1 METMDIAREK
11 AIKVLYDIDTKK
23 GYSNLVLSEVLDKNR
38 NKLNERD
45 IGFIS
50 ELVYGTVTWRLTI
63 DYIISKY
70 SKTKVNKISKW
81 IINIL
86 RMSVYQIVF
95 LDKIP
100 KSATVNE
107 AVKLSKKYGAKSS
120 GFVNAILRKIEKED
134 YNKLKEI
141 NDDVKRI
148 SLMESIPEWLVEE
161 LLKDYNL
168 EETTEI
174 CRCSNVRPKVTI
186 RINKLKTE
194 KSKLVEQLKQRNIE
208 FADTNNED
216 FLHLKVK
223 DLANIDLFK
232 QGMFTAQDLSAGQTA
247 KVLAPHEGEMV
258 LDACSAPGG
267 KTTHLAELM
276 NNKGKIIAW
285 DLYNNRLKLVIEN
298 ANRLGIDIIQ
308 TEEKNS
314 SIFNEEYVNKFDKIL
329 LDVPCLGIGVIKRKP
344 DIKWQ
349 RKIDDIKEI
358 TKIQQ
363 SILQNCSKY
372 LKCGG
377 ELVYSTCSIL
387 KEENE
392 NIINEFL
399 KNNNDFVLIEEI
411 KIKTNEEVD
420 GFYIC
425 KIKKL
430 T

>member
-1 METMDIAREK
+1 MDIARET
-11 AIKVLYDIDTKK
+11 ALKVLYDIDTKN
-23 GYSNLVLSEVLDKNR
+23 GYSNIVLSEALDKNR
-38 NKLNERD
+38 SKLNEKD

-50 ELVYGTVTWRLTI
+50 ELVYGTVTWKLTI

-81 IINIL
+81 ILNIL
-86 RMSVYQIVF
+86 RMSAYQIVF

-107 AVKLSKKYGAKSS
+107 AVKLSKRYGARSS

-134 YNKLKEI
+134 YNQLNYI
-141 NDDVKRI
+141 DDEVKKI
-148 SLMESIPEWLVEE
+148 SLVDSIPEWLVKE
-161 LLKDYNL
+161 LLKDYTL
-168 EETTEI
+168 EEVTEI

-186 RINKLKTE
+186 RINRLKTE
-194 KSKLVEQLKQRNIE
+194 KSRLIEQLKQRNIGYE
-208 FADTNNED
+208 ETKDED
-216 FLHLKVK
+216 FLNLKVK

-232 QGMFTAQDLSAGQTA
+232 EGMFTAQDLSAGQTA
-247 KVLAPHEGEMV
+247 KVLCPKEGEVV

-276 NNKGKIIAW
+276 KNKGTIFAW
-285 DLYNNRLKLVIEN
+285 DLYNSRLKLVNEN
-298 ANRLGIDIIQ
+298 ARRLGVSIIS
-308 TEEKNS
+308 TEEKDS
-314 SIFNEEYVNKFDKIL
+314 SVFDEQYLNKFDKIL

-349 RKIDDIKEI
+349 RRIDDITEI

-363 SILQNCSKY
+363 NILQNCSKY

-392 NIINEFL
+392 NIVKEFL
-399 KNNNDFVLIEEI
+399 NNNKNFNLIEEI
-411 KIKTNEEVD
+411 KIKTNEEAD
-420 GFYIC
+420 GFYIA
-425 KIKKL
+425 KIKKD
-430 T
+430 

>member
-1 METMDIAREK
+1 MDVARET
-11 AIKVLYDIDTKK
+11 ALKVLYNIDKKK
-23 GYSNLVLSEVLDKNR
+23 GYSNIVLSEALDKNR
-38 NKLNERD
+38 TKLNERD

-50 ELVYGTVTWRLTI
+50 ELVYGTVTWKLTI

-70 SKTKVNKISKW
+70 SSVKVNKISKW
-81 IINIL
+81 ILNIL
-86 RMSVYQIVF
+86 RMSTYQIVF

-134 YNKLKEI
+134 YNKLNEI

-148 SLMESIPEWLVEE
+148 SLLESMPEWLVQE
-161 LLKDYNL
+161 LLKDYPL
-168 EETTEI
+168 EEVTEI
-174 CRCSNVRPKVTI
+174 CRCSNLHPKITI
-186 RINKLKTE
+186 RINRLRTE
-194 KSKLVEQLKQRNIE
+194 KSTLVEQLKQRNIE
-208 FADTNNED
+208 FEYTED
-216 FLHLKVK
+216 EEFLNLKIK

-232 QGMFTAQDLSAGQTA
+232 EGMFTAQDLSAGQTA
-247 KVLAPHEGEMV
+247 KVLCPKEEEIV

-276 NNKGKIIAW
+276 NNKGRIIAW
-285 DLYNNRLKLVIEN
+285 DLYNSRLKLVNDN
-298 ANRLGIDIIQ
+298 ARRLGIDIIK
-308 TEEKNS
+308 TEEKDS
-314 SIFNEEYVNKFDKIL
+314 SVFDEKYLNKFDKIL

-349 RKIDDIKEI
+349 RKFEDIKEI
-358 TKIQQ
+358 SKIQQ
-363 SILQNCSKY
+363 KILQNCSKY
-372 LKCGG
+372 LKYGG

-392 NIINEFL
+392 NIISEFI
-399 KNNNDFVLIEEI
+399 KCNKDFKLIEEI
-411 KIKTNEEVD
+411 KIQTSEKAD

-425 KIKKL
+425 KIKKECNI
-430 T
+430 

>member
-1 METMDIAREK
+1 MDIARET
-11 AIKVLYDIDTKK
+11 ALKVLYDIDTKN
-23 GYSNLVLSEVLDKNR
+23 GYSNIVLSEALDKNR
-38 NKLNERD
+38 SKLNEKD

-50 ELVYGTVTWRLTI
+50 ELVYGTVTWKLTI

-81 IINIL
+81 ILNIL
-86 RMSVYQIVF
+86 RMSAYQIVF

-107 AVKLSKKYGAKSS
+107 AVKLSKRYGARSS

-134 YNKLKEI
+134 YNQLNYI
-141 NDDVKRI
+141 DDEVKRI
-148 SLMESIPEWLVEE
+148 SLVASMPEWLVKE
-161 LLKDYNL
+161 LLKDYTL
-168 EETTEI
+168 EEVTEI
-174 CRCSNVRPKVTI
+174 CRCSNIRPKVTI
-186 RINKLKTE
+186 RINRLKTE
-194 KSKLVEQLKQRNIE
+194 KSRLIEQLKQRNIGYE
-208 FADTNNED
+208 ETKDED
-216 FLHLKVK
+216 FLNLKVK

-232 QGMFTAQDLSAGQTA
+232 EGMFTAQDLSAGQTA
-247 KVLAPHEGEMV
+247 KVLCPKEGEVV

-276 NNKGKIIAW
+276 KNKGTIFAW
-285 DLYNNRLKLVIEN
+285 DLYNSRLKLVNEN
-298 ANRLGIDIIQ
+298 ARRLGVSIIS
-308 TEEKNS
+308 TEEKDS
-314 SIFNEEYVNKFDKIL
+314 SVFDEQYLNKFDKIL

-349 RKIDDIKEI
+349 RRIDDITEI

-363 SILQNCSKY
+363 NILQNCSKY

-392 NIINEFL
+392 NIVKEFL
-399 KNNNDFVLIEEI
+399 NNNKNFNLIEEI
-411 KIKTNEEVD
+411 KIKTNEEAD
-420 GFYIC
+420 GFYIA
-425 KIKKL
+425 KIKKD
-430 T
+430 

>member
-1 METMDIAREK
+1 MDIAREI
-11 AIKVLYDIDTKK
+11 ALKVLYDIDTKK
-23 GYSNLVLSEVLDKNR
+23 GYSNLALSEVLDKNR

-70 SKTKVNKISKW
+70 SNTKVNKISKW
-81 IINIL
+81 ILNIL
-86 RMSVYQIVF
+86 RISAYQIVF

-100 KSATVNE
+100 KSAAVNE

-134 YNKLKEI
+134 YNKLNDI
-141 NDDVKRI
+141 NNNVKRI

-161 LLKDYNL
+161 LLKDYTL
-168 EETTEI
+168 EEVIEI

-208 FADTNNED
+208 FEDTNDEN

-247 KVLAPHEGEMV
+247 KVLAPCEGEIV

-314 SIFNEEYVNKFDKIL
+314 SIFDGNYVDKFDKIL

-349 RKIDDIKEI
+349 RKTDDINEI
-358 TKIQQ
+358 TKIQR

-387 KEENE
+387 KQENE

-399 KNNNDFVLIEEI
+399 KHNENFNIIQEI
-411 KIKTNEEVD
+411 KIKTNEEAD

-425 KIKKL
+425 KIKKI